1 MRRQENIPRAAVIW
15 RVALLVPVLFGAGIV
30 HPAGVFAQR
39 DPRGS
44 FTEVGFSISGGPM
57 QAFGEHSATQGDF
70 SGHLNLI
77 HLRNFRYTGV
87 GVEASYRGDP
97 HLELFSIMGRIEAG
111 LKEGRP
117 VGRNVV
123 GFNTLYMA
131 LMAGYTTGAA
141 WDVAYIDLYDSF
153 EEVEVSVNGIPVYAA
168 LGWRRI
174 GRMGL
179 NIEAIGGLTI
189 ITSQQ
194 AEESV
199 GSAPSLIPGV
209 GLRVG
214 IGFDTF
220 FYSR

>member
-1 MRRQENIPRAAVIW
+1 MSIFLPM
-15 RVALLVPVLFGAGIV
+15 LFFAGIV
-30 HPAGVFAQR
+30 FTPDVVAQR
-39 DPRGS
+39 NPRGS
-44 FTEVGFSISGGPM
+44 FTDVGFSISGGPM

-70 SGHLNLI
+70 SAHLNVI
-77 HLRNFRYTGV
+77 HLRNFSYTGV
-87 GVEASYRGDP
+87 GVEASYRGDAN
-97 HLELFSIMGRIEAG
+97 LELFSIMARIEAG

-123 GFNTLYMA
+123 GFNTLYAA
-131 LMAGYTTGAA
+131 LMAGYATGTA
-141 WDVAYIDLYDSF
+141 WDEAYIDLYDSF
-153 EEVEVSVNGIPVYAA
+153 EEVAVSVNGIPIYAA

-199 GSAPSLIPGV
+199 GTAPSLIPGI